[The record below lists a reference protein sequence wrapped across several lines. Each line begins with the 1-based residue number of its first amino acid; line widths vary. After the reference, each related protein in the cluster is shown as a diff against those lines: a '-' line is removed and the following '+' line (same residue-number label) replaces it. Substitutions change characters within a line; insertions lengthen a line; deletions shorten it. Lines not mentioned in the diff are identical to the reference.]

1 MSMPGRRR
9 VSRATQDED
18 LAAISALGAAAEP
31 ERAELVSMDVLIHAL
46 QQAGIS
52 NKREHFRAPTY
63 VGEGDIEL
71 FLKQFDDVAIA
82 NGWTDDQQT
91 LHLRAQ
97 LLGPAQSCGRGR
109 TKDEI
114 VEDLRARFGLTGR
127 QAKERLSMLRRG
139 ARQSLH
145 DLCAEITML
154 VGLGFSVLPPVD
166 QDSLTLDYFLQAVDN
181 KALNRHML
189 AIKPKTPREAVVAA
203 EEFFGCDRG
212 MPSQRAMPVEMEEK
226 ANQVRD
232 PLRESLTSFSNILQS
247 QSTLLAKL
255 LTHLESGGATG
266 RGPPSGA
273 RKVECFECGGPHYKR
288 NCPNSR
294 GPQRTFGGSNN
305 RGSGPQKSGQ
315 GNANGPAQV

>member
-1 MSMPGRRR
+1 MPGRRR
-9 VSRATQDED
+9 SSRDDD
-18 LAAISALGAAAEP
+18 LAAAGVAAEP
-31 ERAELVSMDVLIHAL
+31 ARAELVSMDILVQAL

-52 NKREHFRAPTY
+52 NKRENFRAPTY

-71 FLKQFDDVAIA
+71 FLKQFDDVAVA
-82 NGWTDDQQT
+82 NGWTEEQQT

-97 LLGPAQSCGRGR
+97 LLGPAQNCGRGR
-109 TKDEI
+109 SKAEI

-154 VGLGFSVLPPVD
+154 VGLGFPVLPQAD

-181 KALNRHML
+181 KALHRHML
-189 AIKPKTPREAVVAA
+189 AIRPRTPREAVIAA
-203 EEFFGCDRG
+203 EEFFGYDRG
-212 MPSQRAMPVEMEEK
+212 VSSQRAMPVDMEEK

-232 PLRESLTSFSNILQS
+232 PLQESLTSFSSILQS
-247 QSTLLAKL
+247 QATLLTKL
-255 LTHLESGGATG
+255 LQRLESGGSVD
-266 RGPPSGA
+266 RGAPS
-273 RKVECFECGGPHYKR
+273 RNKKVECFECGGPHYKR

-294 GPQRTFGGSNN
+294 GPQRTSSGQNN
-305 RGSGPQKSGQ
+305 RGAGSSTYKSGQ